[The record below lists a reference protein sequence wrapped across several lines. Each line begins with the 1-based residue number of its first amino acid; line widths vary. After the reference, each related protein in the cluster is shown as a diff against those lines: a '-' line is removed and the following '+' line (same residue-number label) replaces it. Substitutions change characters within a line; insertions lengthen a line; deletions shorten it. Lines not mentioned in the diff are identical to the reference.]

1 MVEIPVERLKRQSKL
16 AVHIRYG
23 FPLSLR
29 IRKGSQPPKKYWSKM
44 NRTQDRTKAD
54 DQIWSR
60 DVEKS
65 DGARN
70 TASEVESGHK
80 PRICCGCQGDE
91 SEEPCQ
97 IPNLNKKCENLAST
111 MQLTIAVAARPPGG
125 EGVMTIDSRNQLFQ
139 ISQET
144 RWPRRTKGK

>member
-1 MVEIPVERLKRQSKL
+1 MVEIPVERLRRQSKL

-54 DQIWSR
+54 DQIRSR

-70 TASEVESGHK
+70 TASAGMQEIMMQNELK
-80 PRICCGCQGDE
+80 PRQD
-91 SEEPCQ
+91 
-97 IPNLNKKCENLAST
+97 
-111 MQLTIAVAARPPGG
+111 
-125 EGVMTIDSRNQLFQ
+125 
-139 ISQET
+139 
-144 RWPRRTKGK
+144 RR